1 MTVTNM
7 TSASIEPGAGARRST
22 DNGGGRR
29 PSSAARTLYLI
40 RRVQFASYLRLEQ
53 AVSSLRLTTAQY
65 MVLSMLGHR
74 EPLSSAQLSRRFSVT
89 PQTMFKLIATLKR
102 KGLVSRKSIN
112 GDRRSRYVSL
122 TPAGRRI
129 LAVCERAVGA
139 LEADLFRNFSGGQLA
154 QFRRHLIKFITDN
167 Q

>member
-1 MTVTNM
+1 MTGM
-7 TSASIEPGAGARRST
+7 KQASTKRQVGARRST
-22 DNGGGRR
+22 NEGAARK
-29 PSSAARTLYLI
+29 PSSNARTLYLI

-53 AVSSLRLTTAQY
+53 AVQRFRLTTAQY

-102 KGLVSRKSIN
+102 KSLVSRKGMN
-112 GDRRSRYVSL
+112 GDRRSFHVGL

-129 LAVCERAVGA
+129 LIACEQAVGA
-139 LEADLFRNFSGGQLA
+139 LEADLFRNFSGAQLA
-154 QFRRHLIKFITDN
+154 QFRRNLLKFLTDN
-167 Q
+167 P

>member
-1 MTVTNM
+1 M
-7 TSASIEPGAGARRST
+7 TSTSIEPRAGARRST
-22 DNGGGRR
+22 EEGGGRK
-29 PSSAARTLYLI
+29 PSGTARTLYLI
-40 RRVQFASYLRLEQ
+40 RRVQFVSYLRLEQ
-53 AVSSLRLTTAQY
+53 AVNSLRLTTAQY

-102 KGLVSRKSIN
+102 KGLVSRKSMN
-112 GDRRSRYVSL
+112 GDRRSLYVSL

-129 LAVCERAVGA
+129 LAVCEQAVGA
-139 LEADLFRNFSGGQLA
+139 LEANLFRNFSGGQLA
-154 QFRRHLIKFITDN
+154 QFRRHLMKFITDN

>member
-1 MTVTNM
+1 MKQAT
-7 TSASIEPGAGARRST
+7 TSTERRVGARRFADESAA
-22 DNGGGRR
+22 RK
-29 PSSAARTLYLI
+29 PSSTARTLYLI

-53 AVSSLRLTTAQY
+53 AVQRFRLTTAQY

-102 KGLVSRKSIN
+102 KGLVSRKSMN
-112 GDRRSRYVSL
+112 GDRRSLHVGL

-129 LAVCERAVGA
+129 LAGCEHAVGA
-139 LEADLFRNFSGGQLA
+139 LEAELFRNFSGAQLA
-154 QFRRHLIKFITDN
+154 QFRRHLMKFLTDN

>member
-1 MTVTNM
+1 MPSSNT
-7 TSASIEPGAGARRST
+7 ERRLGAGRPTDESKARKPGST
-22 DNGGGRR
+22 
-29 PSSAARTLYLI
+29 ARTLYLI

-53 AVSSLRLTTAQY
+53 AVKCLRLTTGQY

-102 KGLVSRKSIN
+102 KGLVSGRSMN
-112 GDRRSRYVSL
+112 GDRRSLYVSL

-129 LAVCERAVGA
+129 LVACEQAVGA
-139 LEADLFRNFSGGQLA
+139 LEADLFRNFSGRQLA
-154 QFRRHLIKFITDN
+154 QFRRHLLKFLTDN
-167 Q
+167 P

>member
-1 MTVTNM
+1 M
-7 TSASIEPGAGARRST
+7 TSTSIEPRAGARRST
-22 DNGGGRR
+22 DEGGGRK
-29 PSSAARTLYLI
+29 PSSTARTLYLI

-53 AVSSLRLTTAQY
+53 AVNGLRLTTAQY

-102 KGLVSRKSIN
+102 KGLVSRRSMN
-112 GDRRSRYVSL
+112 GDRRSLHVSL
-122 TPAGRRI
+122 TPAGRRV
-129 LAVCERAVGA
+129 LAVCEQAVGA
-139 LEADLFRNFSGGQLA
+139 LEANLFRNFSGGQLA
-154 QFRRHLIKFITDN
+154 QFRRHLMKFITDN